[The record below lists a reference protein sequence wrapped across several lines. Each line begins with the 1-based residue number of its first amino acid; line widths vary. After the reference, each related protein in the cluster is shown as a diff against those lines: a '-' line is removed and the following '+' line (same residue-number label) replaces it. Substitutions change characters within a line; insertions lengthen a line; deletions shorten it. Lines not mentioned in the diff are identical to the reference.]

1 MELAFGIGFPPP
13 LGTSEDY
20 HFFFKN
26 VKFLVGLV
34 GLGLSPIT

>member
-1 MELAFGIGFPPP
+1 MELASGIGFPPP

-26 VKFLVGLV
+26 VKFLFVLD
-34 GLGLSPIT
+34 LFPIT